1 MIATATW
8 AGFVPEGTL
17 RQSASVDRQFA
28 DEAILGLLARN
39 WHRA

>member
-17 RQSASVDRQFA
+17 RQLAWVDGQFA
-28 DEAILGLLARN
+28 EEAILGLLARN
-39 WHRA
+39 WRRA